1 MRTVYVVLGCKLVI
15 RNDVPVHVLVAI
27 THGSNTWYD
36 CLYSIYMQAIAHTH
50 MSDSNKTGTT
60 HYHARLPCTHSLVVD
75 NHTEQSL
82 YVTAWGVQA
91 LQT

>member
-50 MSDSNKTGTT
+50 T
-60 HYHARLPCTHSLVVD
+60 
-75 NHTEQSL
+75 
-82 YVTAWGVQA
+82 
-91 LQT
+91 